1 MNNPDHPEAAAAG
14 EERELMSAMFASL
27 VMQQTNMAAIF
38 LGLAPHPQTG
48 QMAPDL
54 ERARYFIDLLEMLE
68 AKTRGNLD
76 KHEQGLLQQSLTSL
90 RLAFVETVAKPAAT
104 AAGPETGGAVPP
116 SDQRRSQT
124 AATGGAETGGAVPPS
139 DQRRS
144 QTAATGGAETG
155 GAVPPL
161 DRAADPTPEPA
172 AEETRKKFTKKY

>member
-104 AAGPETGGAVPP
+104 AAGPETAKDRPGGPTLQSEPASPA
-116 SDQRRSQT
+116 S
-124 AATGGAETGGAVPPS
+124 GAETGGAVPPS
-139 DQRRS
+139 
-144 QTAATGGAETG
+144 
-155 GAVPPL
+155 